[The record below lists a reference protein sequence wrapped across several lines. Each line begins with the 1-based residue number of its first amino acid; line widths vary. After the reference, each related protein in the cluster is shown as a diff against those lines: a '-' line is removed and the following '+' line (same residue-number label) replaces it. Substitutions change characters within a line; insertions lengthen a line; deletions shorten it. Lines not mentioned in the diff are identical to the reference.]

1 MARVK
6 DGEQEA
12 LLREAEAVPGCHGD
26 KSHCAECVFLA
37 LPAITETGIPPEAVC
52 LLTGLGGAALGGMRA
67 HQYSLVVVRPC
78 VDTFDR
84 HGKASL
90 GQ

>member
-1 MARVK
+1 M
-6 DGEQEA
+6 
-12 LLREAEAVPGCHGD
+12 
-26 KSHCAECVFLA
+26 
-37 LPAITETGIPPEAVC
+37 
-52 LLTGLGGAALGGMRA
+52 GGMRA

>member
-1 MARVK
+1 MVLKKEPPMARVK

-52 LLTGLGGAALGGMRA
+52 LLTGLGGSVGGHESA
-67 HQYSLVVVRPC
+67 PVLAGGGPAVR
-78 VDTFDR
+78 
-84 HGKASL
+84 
-90 GQ
+90 